1 MEMTGIRIA
10 EPTRTAVRCGIEVG
24 RRRVEVGLVDTRCS
38 GVEVGFSG
46 IEVGFQAGV
55 HSLATG

>member
-1 MEMTGIRIA
+1 MTGTRIA
-10 EPTRTAVRCGIEVG
+10 ESARTTARCGVEVG

-46 IEVGFQAGV
+46 VEVGFQAGV
-55 HSLATG
+55 HSLAMG